1 MLNST
6 PGVVCVTNIYRTGVC
21 VEHTVAPGH
30 TTTMR
35 SNAEEHMTDV
45 RTIVRT
51 LTTPK
56 YDKPEQMAEHET
68 RVLKMLE
75 QVVVGLTNTFPTLDM
90 TQRAPH
96 VVLQG
101 LMVSEAASE
110 ERRTLKELATSEL
123 MSVLDAAEAKAI
135 RELDGVVAGAEEFK
149 EEA

>member
-1 MLNST
+1 
-6 PGVVCVTNIYRTGVC
+6 
-21 VEHTVAPGH
+21 
-30 TTTMR
+30 MR
-35 SNAEEHMTDV
+35 SNAEKHMADV

-68 RVLKMLE
+68 RVLRFLE
-75 QVVVGLTNTFPTLDM
+75 QAVIGLTNTFPTLDM

-110 ERRTLKELATSEL
+110 ERRILKESATSEL
-123 MSVLDAAEAKAI
+123 KRVLDVAKAKAI
-135 RELDGVVAGAEEFK
+135 RELDGDVAGADEFK

>member
-1 MLNST
+1 
-6 PGVVCVTNIYRTGVC
+6 
-21 VEHTVAPGH
+21 VAPGH

-35 SNAEEHMTDV
+35 SNAEKHMADV

-68 RVLKMLE
+68 RVLRFLE
-75 QVVVGLTNTFPTLDM
+75 QAVIGLTNTFPTLDM

-110 ERRTLKELATSEL
+110 ERRILKESATSEL
-123 MSVLDAAEAKAI
+123 KRVLDVAKAKAI
-135 RELDGVVAGAEEFK
+135 RELDGDVAGADEFK